1 MACNRRHMARHH
13 AGETCKVCGLV
24 TLEGAH
30 CLAELD
36 NRTVATLCQHEPTAQ
51 GDQTA
56 WSNAFE
62 NGHLAGDDND
72 GPTIVR
78 CDSVYDGATIGR
90 SVRIRCE
97 DIVGH
102 EGIHFHSFAMRGWE

>member
-36 NRTVATLCQHEPTAQ
+36 NRTVATLCQHEP
-51 GDQTA
+51 
-56 WSNAFE
+56 
-62 NGHLAGDDND
+62 NGHDND

-78 CDSVYDGATIGR
+78 CGSVYDSATIEAP
-90 SVRIRCE
+90 SWMPPMRIRCE